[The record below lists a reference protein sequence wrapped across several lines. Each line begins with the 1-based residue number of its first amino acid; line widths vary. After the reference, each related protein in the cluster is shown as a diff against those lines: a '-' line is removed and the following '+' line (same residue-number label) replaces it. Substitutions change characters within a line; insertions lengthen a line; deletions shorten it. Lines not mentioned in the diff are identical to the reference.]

1 MTLTRL
7 SPDRLR
13 AAREAAGYSP
23 EAAAELTG
31 CSRATVYNAE
41 SGATTPRADT
51 LARWARLY
59 GVTQDSLFEGHGDE
73 GTQPAQ
79 SRVRAPEKRSTP
91 NRGLNLPK
99 STTAGV

>member
-59 GVTQDSLFEGHGDE
+59 GVTQDSLFEGHDE
-73 GTQPAQ
+73 DLPPPAAPHA
-79 SRVRAPEKRSTP
+79 RVREKESTP
-91 NRGLNLPK
+91 NRRK
-99 STTAGV
+99 IARSAAAGV